1 MNDNTKFC
9 VSMDG
14 RILDMAKKAALDR
27 GVPMSIASKTGP
39 FIRYLLEEYLTQ
51 DSPAKKK

>member
-1 MNDNTKFC
+1 MSQDTKYC
-9 VSMDG
+9 VALDA
-14 RILDMAKKAALDR
+14 RILEQAKREAVNR
-27 GVPMSIASKTGP
+27 GVSFGIATKTGP

>member
-1 MNDNTKFC
+1 MSDNTKFC

-14 RILDMAKKAALDR
+14 RILDMAKKAAIER
-27 GVPMSIASKTGP
+27 GVQMSIASKTGP